1 MVRSNRR
8 RRRPTDARAT
18 DARQDPAIA
27 VDVAERGDEFVVTA
41 DLPGVRK
48 QDIDV
53 QVRKNRVQILAEP
66 EDDPENAGAFGARAR
81 EEGRVSRTIRLPE
94 EVNEK
99 RTTAEY
105 LNGRLRVTL
114 PKRERRQSVDVE

>member
-1 MVRSNRR
+1 MARRNRR
-8 RRRPTDARAT
+8 RRPRETDARPT
-18 DARQDPAIA
+18 PAIA
-27 VDVAERGDEFVVTA
+27 VDVAEHGDEYVVTA

-53 QVRKNRVQILAEP
+53 TVRKNRVQILAEP
-66 EDDPENAGAFGARAR
+66 EDDPENAGTFGARAR
-81 EEGRVSRTIRLPE
+81 EEGRISRTIRLPE
-94 EVNEK
+94 RVNEN

-114 PKRERRQSVDVE
+114 PKREQHRSVDVE